1 MRNNKNIKFK
11 RTEIGMIPS
20 DWEVVCIKDIAT
32 NVIRG
37 SGISR
42 DDVTEEGLECI
53 RYGELYTSY
62 STVITK
68 CLSHTIKEKIN
79 SPKFINKG
87 TIVFALTGE
96 SVEDIA
102 KSSVYMGE
110 DKCMLGGDICAI
122 EHTQNPIYVGYAM
135 ETKYVINQKKFGKTK
150 TKVVHSSTNEILN
163 FKIAKPSKSEQEKI
177 ANALTRID
185 NLIEDYEKLIKK
197 KEKIKQGLMKN
208 LLTGKVRLKGF
219 KDSWCKNRIKEIYT
233 ITRGQV
239 LSTKK
244 ISKTISGINC
254 YPVYS
259 SQTANNGLLG
269 YYDKYLFDTCI
280 TWTTDGENA
289 GTVKYR
295 KGKFYSTNVNGVL
308 ISKDNLCNECMSEI
322 INMNTSSFIVRNGN
336 PKLMNN
342 VMAEIE
348 ICYPKDIKEQYA
360 ISQILTNA
368 DNEISDLKLKLDK
381 IKNIKKGMMDNL
393 LTGKIRL

>member
-1 MRNNKNIKFK
+1 MRNNKNTKFK

-20 DWEVVCIKDIAT
+20 SWEAVYIGNNIEIQRGGSPRPIEKYLTNSIDGVNWIKIGDT
-32 NVIRG
+32 NPVDKYIK
-37 SGISR
+37 
-42 DDVTEEGLECI
+42 
-53 RYGELYTSY
+53 
-62 STVITK
+62 ST
-68 CLSHTIKEKIN
+68 KEKITKKGAMHSREVHKGEFLLSN
-79 SPKFINKG
+79 SMSYGRP
-87 TIVFALTGE
+87 
-96 SVEDIA
+96 
-102 KSSVYMGE
+102 Y
-110 DKCMLGGDICAI
+110 
-122 EHTQNPIYVGYAM
+122 
-135 ETKYVINQKKFGKTK
+135 
-150 TKVVHSSTNEILN
+150 ILN
-163 FKIAKPSKSEQEKI
+163 IDGYIHDGWLVLRHFEDTFNIDYLYYYLSYDVVKKQYDNLASGSGVKNLNKDIIKKVIVAKPLKPEQEKI

-197 KEKIKQGLMKN
+197 KEKIKQGLMQN

-219 KDSWCKNRIKEIYT
+219 KDTWCKNRIKEIYT

-295 KGKFYSTNVNGVL
+295 EGKFYSTNVNGVL

-322 INMNTSSFIVRNGN
+322 INMNTSNFIVRNGN

-360 ISQILTNA
+360 ISQILINA